1 MSRYWRFILFVL
13 VFSLTLASGANAGG
27 LYLYE
32 VGSPDVGLAGAGY
45 AARADDAATV
55 FTNPAGMTRLD
66 QPSLMMGAQPMYLNL
81 DFNPDGNTSAV
92 AGTLPGGGAADS
104 GDTNGWMPAGGLYYV
119 HPVNDRLRM
128 GVALNGYFGLAL
140 DYQNDWVGR
149 YYVKEAT
156 LQAAAIQ
163 PAIAWKVN
171 DWLSLG
177 RGGRRALRHDG
188 GENRHQQ
195 HRAGPAGR

>member
-1 MSRYWRFILFVL
+1 MSRYWRLILFVL
-13 VFSLTLASGANAGG
+13 VFSLTLASGVHAGG

-119 HPVNDRLRM
+119 HPVNRRLRL

-140 DYQNDWVGR
+140 DYQDDWGGTLLRAGGHPPGCR
-149 YYVKEAT
+149 YPT
-156 LQAAAIQ
+156 
-163 PAIAWKVN
+163 
-171 DWLSLG
+171 G
-177 RGGRRALRHDG
+177 RGLEGERLALAGRRGRRALRHVG
-188 GENRHQQ
+188 
-195 HRAGPAGR
+195 